1 MARAAEK
8 VKQMGNHKVLLCE
21 RGNSFGYSDLIVDYR
36 NLIWMKESSKLPVVL
51 DVTHCLQQPSARPT
65 ESGELVSGA
74 ADPRLI
80 PAMGCAALAMGV
92 DGLFLEVD
100 EDPSQA
106 PCDGKLQW
114 PIDKLDSLL
123 HSWTLIA
130 EARQQADPLPE
141 P

>member
-1 MARAAEK
+1 MYTYIYIY
-8 VKQMGNHKVLLCE
+8 VYTYTFTLHPQ
-21 RGNSFGYSDLIVDYR
+21 
-36 NLIWMKESSKLPVVL
+36 
-51 DVTHCLQQPSARPT
+51 
-65 ESGELVSGA
+65 
-74 ADPRLI
+74 
-80 PAMGCAALAMGV
+80 
-92 DGLFLEVD
+92 VD